1 MKIKHPDPATGVAY
15 MMGVSR
21 AEWVAIKVAVEICME
36 DLQNV
41 IAKGHVMTA
50 NQIAILALFTEI
62 HTTMEGNTRAC
73 PDLPIQD
80 EAVRAPGG
88 RDQTRFPTI
97 QEWARRG
104 FPVRPKNW
112 KDQNDNR

>member
-1 MKIKHPDPATGVAY
+1 MRVRHPDAATGVAY
-15 MMGVSR
+15 MVALDR
-21 AEWVAIKVAVEICME
+21 TEWVAIKVAVEICME

-88 RDQTRFPTI
+88 WDQTRFPTI

-104 FPVRPKNW
+104 FPVRSKNW